1 MKRIV
6 LWCTILNLLMLACVA
21 TSGAQSLIV
30 PESWDKLAA
39 KADEVVNV
47 KLDRKM
53 LRFASK
59 FMDDDDKDDAEGKQ
73 LISKLNGIYVRSL
86 EFKTPGEFTQA
97 DVEPI
102 RAQLQGPEWSQMVDF
117 DSKTDK
123 EKVSIYIKTSGDRTL
138 GMVILAEEP
147 TELTFVDLDGPINPD
162 DLEGL
167 SGNFGI
173 PKGIHARS
181 KKTVTMQPSPET
193 TVKK

>member
-1 MKRIV
+1 MKQMFLR
-6 LWCTILNLLMLACVA
+6 CAILILACVA
-21 TSGAQSLIV
+21 ASAAQTLRV
-30 PESWDKLAA
+30 PESWEKLAA

-47 KLDRKM
+47 KMDRKM

-59 FMDDDDKDDAEGKQ
+59 FMDDDNDAEGKQ
-73 LISKLNGIYVRSL
+73 LISKLNGIYVRSF
-86 EFKTPGEFTQA
+86 EFKNPGEFTQA
-97 DVEPI
+97 DVDPI
-102 RAQLQGPEWSQMVDF
+102 RAQLEGPEWSRIVDV

-123 EKVSIYIKTSGDRTL
+123 EKVTIYVKTTGDQTV

-147 TELTFVDLDGPINPD
+147 NELTFVDLDGPINPD

-181 KKTVTMQPSPET
+181 NKAVTPQPSPET

>member
-1 MKRIV
+1 MKRTL
-6 LWCTILNLLMLACVA
+6 LWCTILMLACVA
-21 TSGAQSLIV
+21 ASVAQSLKV

-47 KLDRKM
+47 KMDRKM
-53 LRFASK
+53 LSFASK
-59 FMDDDDKDDAEGKQ
+59 FMDDDNDAEGKQ

-102 RAQLQGPEWSQMVDF
+102 RAQLQGPEWSRIVDV
-117 DSKTDK
+117 DSKSDK
-123 EKVSIYIKTSGDRTL
+123 EKVTIYIKSLGDQTV

-147 TELTFVDLDGPINPD
+147 TELTFVDLDGPINPH
-162 DLEGL
+162 DLDGL

-181 KKTVTMQPSPET
+181 KNTVTTQPASET